1 MRAILVSIDGTH
13 LAEITVPDEWL
24 PVGAVVHR
32 GRVFVFHGRMIDAVC
47 AYDEAR
53 AFWNVSADVRPTPS
67 SPHPL

>member
-1 MRAILVSIDGTH
+1 MRVVLVAIDGTR

-24 PVGAVVHR
+24 PIGAVVHR

-53 AFWNVSADVRPTPS
+53 AFWNASTDRGAPPS
-67 SPHPL
+67 PRQPL